1 MRRRTSNQEKRSVKG
16 CGRRQDEDETV
27 WKLENMRC
35 DTIEGKRKENQIFE
49 VYSFFFNLSS
59 LIIEIVET

>member
-1 MRRRTSNQEKRSVKG
+1 
-16 CGRRQDEDETV
+16 
-27 WKLENMRC
+27 MRC
-35 DTIEGKRKENQIFE
+35 DTMEGKRKENQIFE